1 MVSQKK
7 IDPPWFARYQQDGFD
22 LDLTYVTN
30 RVIATSFPSTG
41 VWSLYRFLYNEQL
54 YMSGLSLSIQML
66 PLLIGS
72 SNPSFLLRNPIE
84 KVAAFLET
92 KHKDRFGKSLFL
104 LLNQITS
111 ILLP

>member
-41 VWSLYRFLYNEQL
+41 VWSLYRFLYNVQL
-54 YMSGLSLSIQML
+54 YMSVSINSDA
-66 PLLIGS
+66 S
-72 SNPSFLLRNPIE
+72 SVNR
-84 KVAAFLET
+84 
-92 KHKDRFGKSLFL
+92 
-104 LLNQITS
+104 
-111 ILLP
+111 IL

>member
-41 VWSLYRFLYNEQL
+41 VWSLYRFFVQCTTIHAC
-54 YMSGLSLSIQML
+54 LSIQML

-92 KHKDRFGKSLFL
+92 KHKDRFGK
-104 LLNQITS
+104 
-111 ILLP
+111 

>member
-41 VWSLYRFLYNEQL
+41 VWSLYRFLYNVHAW
-54 YMSGLSLSIQML
+54 SVSINSDNSSVDR
-66 PLLIGS
+66 LL
-72 SNPSFLLRNPIE
+72 
-84 KVAAFLET
+84 
-92 KHKDRFGKSLFL
+92 
-104 LLNQITS
+104 
-111 ILLP
+111 